1 MSSVCHTCG
10 PSGCTPTHKRKK
22 MGINGDGYDYL
33 IALAGNPNTGK
44 STLFNALTGLKQHVG
59 NWAGKTVTRAE
70 GSFAAGDNLLKLID
84 LPGAYSLRST
94 SPEEEVARDFLLFG
108 EPDCTIVVADATNLE
123 RNLNL
128 ILQVIE
134 LSDRVVVA
142 INLMDE
148 AEKRGISIKSKVLER
163 KLGVPAVPIIARSGE
178 GIDKLMQ
185 IVLMVS
191 TGEIQ
196 PSPKRFRLNGN
207 LKKAVASLLPKIKET
222 YPDFP
227 NPRWLAMELLSGN
240 ERLSQELVWTN
251 IAEQMQIEQ
260 GTRETATA

>member
-1 MSSVCHTCG
+1 MSSGCNTCG
-10 PSGCTPTHKRKK
+10 PAGCTPTHKRKK

-33 IALAGNPNTGK
+33 VALAGNPNTGK
-44 STLFNALTGLKQHVG
+44 STLFNELTGLRQHVG
-59 NWAGKTVTRAE
+59 NWPGKTVTRAE
-70 GSFAAGDNLLKLID
+70 GSFAAGDDMLKLID

-128 ILQVIE
+128 ILQIIE
-134 LSDRVVVA
+134 LSERVVVA
-142 INLMDE
+142 LNLMDE

-163 KLGVPAVPIIARSGE
+163 RLGVPVVPIVARNGK
-178 GIDKLMQ
+178 GIEKLMQ

-191 TGEIQ
+191 SGKIQ
-196 PSPKRFRLNGN
+196 PSPKRFKLQGN
-207 LKKAVASLLPKIKET
+207 LKKAVDYLLPKIKET
-222 YPDFP
+222 YPEFP
-227 NPRWLAMELLSGN
+227 NPRWLAMELLSGD

-251 IAEQMQIEQ
+251 IADQIHLEQEA
-260 GTRETATA
+260 TETVTA

>member
-22 MGINGDGYDYL
+22 MGINGEGYDYL
-33 IALAGNPNTGK
+33 VALAGNPNTGK

-70 GSFAAGDNLLKLID
+70 GSFSAGDSMLKLID

-142 INLMDE
+142 LNLMDE
-148 AEKRGISIKSKVLER
+148 AEKRGISIKSNVVER
-163 KLGVPAVPIIARSGE
+163 KLGVPVVPIVARNGD
-178 GIDKLMQ
+178 GIDKLMK
-185 IVLMVS
+185 IVLMVC

-196 PSPKRFRLNGN
+196 PSPKRFKLNGN
-207 LKKAVASLLPKIKET
+207 LKKAVNSLLPKIRET

-227 NPRWLAMELLSGN
+227 NPRWLAMELLSGD

-251 IAEQMQIEQ
+251 IAEQMLMKQ
-260 GTRETATA
+260 GSPEPVTA